1 MAKKILI
8 VEDNEENLDLFSTL
22 LKRRGYETLEA
33 RNGVEGVRL
42 AFEENPHLILLDIQM
57 PVMDGWEALKILK
70 EEPSTRDIP
79 SIALT
84 ADDIR
89 EGRQGFIKL
98 GFDDYI
104 PKPIILKELM
114 RIVEEH
120 LNHPLTRDGTGR
132 SSAE

>member
-1 MAKKILI
+1 MATKILI
-8 VEDNEENLDLFSTL
+8 IEDNEENLDLFSTL
-22 LKRRGYETLEA
+22 LKRRGYDTLEA

-42 AFEENPHLILLDIQM
+42 AFEEKPQLILLDIQM

-70 EEPSTRDIP
+70 DEPSTRNIP

-84 ADDIR
+84 SDHVT
-89 EGRQGFIKL
+89 EGRHGLIKL

-104 PKPIILKELM
+104 PKPVLLKEFM

-120 LNHPLTRDGTGR
+120 LNHRGRRERTGK
-132 SSAE
+132 SYAE